1 MVQYLEVDWTVCIHY
16 LYCYDKA
23 FNVAIVKYQ
32 WTTFIDIPVEI
43 QVNRVISSLVAL
55 DRTTRCK

>member
-1 MVQYLEVDWTVCIHY
+1 MVQYLDVDGTVCIHY

-23 FNVAIVKYQ
+23 FNAAILQY
-32 WTTFIDIPVEI
+32 FIDIPEEI
-43 QVNRVISSLVAL
+43 KVNRVMSSLVAL

>member
-1 MVQYLEVDWTVCIHY
+1 MPQYLDVDGTVCIHY

-23 FNVAIVKYQ
+23 FNTAIVQYQ
-32 WTTFIDIPVEI
+32 WTTFINIPVDI
-43 QVNRVISSLVAL
+43 KVNRVMSSLVAL